1 MESVFAFERGFRIF
15 PPDIPGIRAPLQRI
29 LEFLRRNDG
38 FSHEGT
44 LHQSIASPGEEEA
57 EKRESVEVID
67 NGWDRPKNPIIVIS
81 ARIWC
86 TWTIS

>member
-1 MESVFAFERGFRIF
+1 MESIFAPERGLRIF
-15 PPDIPGIRAPLQRI
+15 SPNIPGIRAPLQRV

-44 LHQSIASPGEEEA
+44 LHQGIASPGEEEA
-57 EKRESVEVID
+57 EKREFVEVISIM
-67 NGWDRPKNPIIVIS
+67 GGAGQNPIILIS

-86 TWTIS
+86 TWKIS